1 MGCTAI
7 VLLITKDKY
16 YIANVGDSKAVLFKK
31 N

>member
-7 VLLITKDKY
+7 VLLITKNKY
-16 YIANVGDSKAVLFKK
+16 YIANVGDSKAILLKR